1 MVDEHPIGVAAE
13 RTGISPHV
21 LRVWER
27 LYRAIEPTRTDGGRR
42 LYSDADIER
51 LRLMALATA
60 AGRGISQVAKLPT
73 KELARLVRDDEEARR
88 QLGTTRRGRTSG
100 TTAVEDVAAARAR
113 ARALDAVGLEGVL
126 RRSAALVGASA
137 FLDSVATPLLKE
149 IGDER
154 SAGELA
160 PGEEQLVL
168 VALRRVIEGIVPVLI
183 VSGDAPNLL
192 VATPV
197 GDRHE
202 IEAVMATAGAAIE
215 GWRVTYLGPGV
226 PVSEI
231 AVAAASTSARAVSV
245 TVPRAGNNDLLL
257 QELRTLRVRL
267 AARVPLLA
275 GGAGALEIAAE
286 LRGGGVHVIEN
297 LTDLRLALRAA
308 SQSEIG

>member
-27 LYRAIEPTRTDGGRR
+27 RYRAIEPTRTDGGRR

-100 TTAVEDVAAARAR
+100 TTAVDDVAAARAR
-113 ARALDAVGLEGVL
+113 ARALDAVGLERVL

-137 FLDSVATPLLKE
+137 FLDTVATPLLKE

-245 TVPRAGNNDLLL
+245 TVPRAGNNELLL
-257 QELRTLRVRL
+257 QELRALRVRL

-286 LRGGGVHVIEN
+286 LRGAGVHVIES

-308 SQSEIG
+308 SQPDT